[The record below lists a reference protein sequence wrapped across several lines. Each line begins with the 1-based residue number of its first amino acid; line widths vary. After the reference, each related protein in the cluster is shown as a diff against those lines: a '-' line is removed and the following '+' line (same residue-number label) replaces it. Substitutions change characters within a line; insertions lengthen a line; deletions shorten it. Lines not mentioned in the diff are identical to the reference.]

1 MQAARGI
8 AGATWAVPGRNHR
21 GPPPAPPR
29 NERCVSGILPPYD
42 VLVCGRGRLDSLRT
56 FPLLT
61 QPPRLRESKKR
72 LPSAIVIFSNCF
84 SMTPSLPLPSAA
96 RFAALI
102 NLLRRAVRACS
113 GNASLPG
120 AIIILITRRLYRFRI
135 RFAALAARFAA
146 GTLRAPPNRPAAG
159 RATPAQP
166 RRATP
171 CRAILAGWWKMV
183 PEAAAGRGDLRMLLA
198 TPEMAAL
205 IEAAPQAARILR
217 ALARMLGLPPP
228 TPPAPYLPR
237 PTIPASQAASAR
249 KRPQTT
255 PPQPRPPSRP
265 RARRPRPPACG
276 PPSDDD

>member
-1 MQAARGI
+1 MSGLVQAEPRRTARVRKTQPRSPIRCRAGATPPMQAARGI

-166 RRATP
+166 AARPLA
-171 CRAILAGWWKMV
+171 ALFWLAG
-183 PEAAAGRGDLRMLLA
+183 GRWCR
-198 TPEMAAL
+198 
-205 IEAAPQAARILR
+205 R
-217 ALARMLGLPPP
+217 PPP
-228 TPPAPYLPR
+228 AGATCGCSWPR
-237 PTIPASQAASAR
+237 P
-249 KRPQTT
+249 KW
-255 PPQPRPPSRP
+255 
-265 RARRPRPPACG
+265 RR
-276 PPSDDD
+276 